1 MAYTPCLRPAWPSH
15 LTESGL
21 SSKFRRE
28 KIKCKCLSEIWLI
41 VTYGKEMKFTY
52 GNEMKSTESRRCHCA
67 FRGVVSGCVS
77 QAQTHTQRRV
87 AQGLTGHILQPVH
100 SQRPDDFCP
109 QGTHGNQEHRLPPG
123 AWGMRICFSCKHRVA
138 SKDPGCLPGKER
150 DRSPSSDARAI
161 RSLHRYCPGPGKRKP
176 ASRQLFETS
185 PNQINIRRLCTRN
198 ESDWFSSYRG
208 MNPTS

>member
-100 SQRPDDFCP
+100 SQRPMTFVP
-109 QGTHGNQEHRLPPG
+109 REPMGTKSTDCHRGRGACGSVFPVNTELPARIQDACRERRETDPHRLT
-123 AWGMRICFSCKHRVA
+123 
-138 SKDPGCLPGKER
+138 
-150 DRSPSSDARAI
+150 
-161 RSLHRYCPGPGKRKP
+161 PGP
-176 ASRQLFETS
+176 SDLFTDTVLAQES
-185 PNQINIRRLCTRN
+185 GSQQADSFLRLPLIR
-198 ESDWFSSYRG
+198 
-208 MNPTS
+208 